1 MKMSDLSISKEG
13 LAMIASFESFAPKAY
28 YCPAGV
34 LTIGYGHTGTNAK
47 GQELQE
53 DDTVT
58 QEQAMRL
65 LNEDVLWA
73 ENAINKQQLDL
84 TQNQFD
90 ALVSFVFNVGANAF
104 SHSTLLKKLKSRD
117 FDAAADEF
125 LRWNKAGGKVL
136 RGLTTRREAE
146 RELFL
151 S

>member
-1 MKMSDLSISKEG
+1 MSDLSISKDG
-13 LAMIASFESFAPKAY
+13 LSMIASFESFAPKAY

-53 DDTVT
+53 GDTVT

-65 LNEDVLWA
+65 LNKDVLWA
-73 ENAINKQQLDL
+73 
-84 TQNQFD
+84 
-90 ALVSFVFNVGANAF
+90 FVFNVGATAF

>member
-1 MKMSDLSISKEG
+1 MSDLTISQNG
-13 LAMIASFESFAPKAY
+13 LSMIASFESFEPKAY

-34 LTIGYGHTGTNAK
+34 LTIGYGHTGTNAQ

-53 DDTVT
+53 SDTVT
-58 QEQAMRL
+58 HEQAMRL
-65 LNEDVLWA
+65 LYEDVLWA
-73 ENAINKQQLDL
+73 EDAVNEQRLNL

-90 ALVSFVFNVGANAF
+90 ALVSFVFNVGATAF
-104 SHSTLLKKLKSRD
+104 ANSTLLKKLKSCD
-117 FDAAADEF
+117 FDEAADEF

-136 RGLTTRREAE
+136 RGLTARREAE

>member
-1 MKMSDLSISKEG
+1 MSDLTISENG
-13 LAMIASFESFAPKAY
+13 LSMIASFESFEPKAY

-34 LTIGYGHTGTNAK
+34 LTIGYGHTGTNAQ

-53 DDTVT
+53 SDTVT
-58 QEQAMRL
+58 HEQAMRL
-65 LNEDVLWA
+65 LYEDVLWA
-73 ENAINKQQLDL
+73 EDAVNEQRLNL

-90 ALVSFVFNVGANAF
+90 ALVSFVFNVGATAF
-104 SHSTLLKKLKSRD
+104 ANSTLLKKLKSCD
-117 FDAAADEF
+117 FDEAADEF

-136 RGLTTRREAE
+136 RGLTARREAE

>member
-1 MKMSDLSISKEG
+1 MSDLTISQNG
-13 LAMIASFESFAPKAY
+13 LSMIASFESFEPKAY

-34 LTIGYGHTGTNAK
+34 LTIGYGHTGTNAQ

-53 DDTVT
+53 SDTVT
-58 QEQAMRL
+58 HEQAMRL
-65 LNEDVLWA
+65 LYEDVLWA
-73 ENAINKQQLDL
+73 EDAVNEQRLNL

-90 ALVSFVFNVGANAF
+90 ALVSFVFNVGATAF
-104 SHSTLLKKLKSRD
+104 AHSTLLKKLKSCD
-117 FDAAADEF
+117 FEDAADEF

-136 RGLTTRREAE
+136 RGLTARREAE

>member
-1 MKMSDLSISKEG
+1 
-13 LAMIASFESFAPKAY
+13 
-28 YCPAGV
+28 
-34 LTIGYGHTGTNAK
+34 
-47 GQELQE
+47 
-53 DDTVT
+53 
-58 QEQAMRL
+58 MRL
-65 LNEDVLWA
+65 LNKDVLWA
-73 ENAINKQQLDL
+73 ENAINEQHLNL
-84 TQNQFD
+84 NQNQFD
-90 ALVSFVFNVGANAF
+90 ALVSFVFNVGATAF

>member
-1 MKMSDLSISKEG
+1 MATERTSFCRTLFS
-13 LAMIASFESFAPKAY
+13 ASFESFEPKAY

-47 GQELQE
+47 GESLQE
-53 DDTVT
+53 GDTVT
-58 QEQAMRL
+58 PEQAKRL
-65 LNEDVLWA
+65 LYEDVLWA
-73 ENAINKQQLDL
+73 EDTVNEQHLHL

-90 ALVSFVFNVGANAF
+90 ALVSFVFNVGATAF
-104 SHSTLLKKLKSRD
+104 AHSTLLKKLKSCD
-117 FDAAADEF
+117 FEDAADEF

-146 RELFL
+146 RDLFL